1 MGLWFVEEVQ
11 AAVAAA
17 VVRIARLVRVALV
30 VVLLL
35 LVLELV
41 ASLFVRAEVA
51 ASLQLG
57 TYR

>member
-1 MGLWFVEEVQ
+1 VQ
-11 AAVAAA
+11 AVAAA
-17 VVRIARLVRVALV
+17 VVVRIARLVRVALV

-51 ASLQLG
+51 ASVRLG
-57 TYR
+57 SYR